1 MDNVSHLQAIH
12 NIVYSQLGLMSLDGK
27 DLHLEENDPRRKKN
41 CNIWAQLDYFRRDN
55 VMDKCGKKKFPCA
68 IHVAQQK

>member
-1 MDNVSHLQAIH
+1 MRYFIHDISTKPLIVCRLTIWTSCHNTMDNVSHLQAIH

-41 CNIWAQLDYFRRDN
+41 CNI
-55 VMDKCGKKKFPCA
+55 
-68 IHVAQQK
+68 